1 MGDQGVGRVT
11 GVWAAG
17 VRRFGA
23 ELRGLSSRTEG
34 ADAEVPAIAA
44 RLSRPIAVSVH
55 GRSGVGR
62 STVERALR
70 RCGVPICGGA
80 SADVRIVVVAEVCKP
95 EDREL
100 CDETGA
106 ALVVV
111 TKADLL
117 GSAAEAPMVA
127 ADRVAGRVRGGTGLP
142 AVAVVGLLA
151 ALNTLDEV
159 DVAALRV
166 LIDRPADLSSVDA
179 FAASTVPGAGRLLER
194 LDRFGI
200 AHAVLAL
207 ASGANSAGVVRRLH
221 EVGRVDALVTAVAA
235 AAAPVRYR
243 RIIRAIDELRCVA
256 ATSGDEAVAGF
267 LVSDDVVLARMA
279 AAVDV
284 VESIGG
290 RVDRS
295 DSADAHR
302 RRALDWDRHRRGP
315 VTGLHRTCATDIVR
329 GSLRLLDA
337 SR

>member
-1 MGDQGVGRVT
+1 MGRVT
-11 GVWAAG
+11 GEWAAG
-17 VRRFGA
+17 GRRFGA
-23 ELRGLSSRTEG
+23 ELRGLASRAEG
-34 ADAEVPAIAA
+34 VDAEVAAIAA
-44 RLSRPIAVSVH
+44 RVSRPIAVSVH

-70 RCGVPICGGA
+70 RCGVPICGAA

-100 CDETGA
+100 CDGTGA

-117 GSAAEAPMVA
+117 GSAEEAPMVA
-127 ADRVAGRVRGGTGLP
+127 ADRVAERVRAATGLP
-142 AVAVVGLLA
+142 AVAAVGLLA
-151 ALNTLDEV
+151 ALNTLDEA
-159 DVAALRV
+159 DVAALRA

-179 FAASTVPGAGRLLER
+179 FAASTDPAASRLLER

-207 ASGANSAGVVRRLH
+207 SSGADTAGVVRRLH
-221 EVGRVDALVTAVAA
+221 EVGRVDDLVSAVAS

-243 RIIRAIDELRCVA
+243 RIVRAMDELHCVA
-256 ATSGDEAVAGF
+256 VASGDDAVADL

-290 RVDRS
+290 RVDRGDS
-295 DSADAHR
+295 DHAHR
-302 RRALDWDRHRRGP
+302 RRALDWERHRRGP
-315 VTGLHRTCATDIVR
+315 VTGLHRACATDIVR